1 MPDSPAEKGRKLFEK
16 EEAEEQKIV
25 KRFDPRMLV
34 KDSSKVHKILD
45 KVEGEIL
52 YYPLL
57 FEDMEEIRNAPSDEE
72 RTRVILFKLL
82 SRAYPGLTLEDIRN
96 FPLMKATHL
105 LEIIGKAE
113 GFYGE
118 NGLFFQETKK

>member
-1 MPDSPAEKGRKLFEK
+1 
-16 EEAEEQKIV
+16 
-25 KRFDPRMLV
+25 V
-34 KDSSKVHKILD
+34 KDSGKVHKIVD

-52 YYPLL
+52 YFPLL

-82 SRAYPGLTLEDIRN
+82 SRAYPDLTLGDVRK

-105 LEIIGKAE
+105 LELIGRTE

-118 NGLFFQETKK
+118 NSLFFQQTNK

>member
-1 MPDSPAEKGRKLFEK
+1 MPESPAEKGRKLFEK

-34 KDSSKVHKILD
+34 KDSGRVHKIVD

-57 FEDMEEIRNAPSDEE
+57 FEDMEEIRNALSDEE

-82 SRAYPGLTLEDIRN
+82 SRAYSGLTLEDVRK

-118 NGLFFQETKK
+118 SGLFFQQTNK